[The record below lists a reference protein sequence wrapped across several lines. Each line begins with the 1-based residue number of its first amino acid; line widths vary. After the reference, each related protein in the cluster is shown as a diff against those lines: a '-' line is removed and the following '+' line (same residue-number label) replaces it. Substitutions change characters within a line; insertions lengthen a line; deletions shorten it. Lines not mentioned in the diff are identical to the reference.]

1 MSTEDRLKGWRA
13 HCAKPWGA
21 RGLTGTYRLGPGPV
35 RCCLAGPGPQAS
47 VLVPGQTGCTSVVPE
62 FWSSVP
68 PQPGTHL
75 SGQLSG
81 PPSRPSTCLGLC
93 QADRVF
99 GEPHAPLQRSSA
111 FPSVTWSC
119 TALAGQ
125 GFPPRLHSWGA
136 DRSRG
141 ALWRPTWETSRLG
154 QPPPPP
160 GPPHLDSPSGLAA
173 VRSSGRAPPSPS
185 QLGWPGR
192 APEALRGLTERRA
205 AAGGGRGAGSP
216 VPPSLSDSYK
226 GSRAAAAATGPA
238 CFPGKPSGALKW
250 GWGCPHTWPAHPGSP
265 PPPGQQAAD
274 PGPGRPPW
282 ASAPQPARPRQ
293 PTRSP
298 LLSPLGG
305 LLHN

>member
-125 GFPPRLHSWGA
+125 GFPPDCIPG
-136 DRSRG
+136 G
-141 ALWRPTWETSRLG
+141 PTGVGEPSGGRLG
-154 QPPPPP
+154 RHRGWGSHLLPRGRPIWTLRLVWPRCGVP
-160 GPPHLDSPSGLAA
+160 GGRLPLPRSWAGLA
-173 VRSSGRAPPSPS
+173 
-185 QLGWPGR
+185 
-192 APEALRGLTERRA
+192 GLQRR
-205 AAGGGRGAGSP
+205 
-216 VPPSLSDSYK
+216 
-226 GSRAAAAATGPA
+226 
-238 CFPGKPSGALKW
+238 
-250 GWGCPHTWPAHPGSP
+250 
-265 PPPGQQAAD
+265 
-274 PGPGRPPW
+274 
-282 ASAPQPARPRQ
+282 
-293 PTRSP
+293 
-298 LLSPLGG
+298 
-305 LLHN
+305 